1 MTALAKNLSC
11 NVELPAKAG
20 AVGALVSRRDQNAS
34 LQGIPFK
41 DKELLNATEC
51 ILKRLRLTGSLTTCD
66 ADAPYIARL
75 ERAYANAMGGQQV

>member
-1 MTALAKNLSC
+1 MAAPTLSC

-20 AVGALVSRRDQNAS
+20 AVGALVSRRDQNAA

-41 DKELLNATEC
+41 DKELRLAVEC
-51 ILKRLRLTGSLTTCD
+51 ILNRIRLTGSLTTCD

-75 ERAYANAMGGQQV
+75 ERAYTGVMGGQQV